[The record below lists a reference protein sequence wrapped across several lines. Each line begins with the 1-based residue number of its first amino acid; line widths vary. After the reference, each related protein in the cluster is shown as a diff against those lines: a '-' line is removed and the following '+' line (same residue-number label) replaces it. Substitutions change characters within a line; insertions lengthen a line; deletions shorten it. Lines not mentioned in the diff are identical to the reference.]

1 MIITILILLYSY
13 LASKLFFV
21 GIFVIFVLLKFN
33 KKKIL
38 PLLLILLLVSHPCFH
53 HYPDVNEAYIIDIK
67 PGYAIGICQFQKVII
82 YHDTDLNYD
91 SVISFSND
99 YDLIPSNSHFFSF
112 DSGSNYH
119 RQNIHYQ
126 INAKNIVV
134 KKQYFSLRSL
144 LYKYSNSY
152 IKKFVFNINDDN
164 NILDGFVNSGVSFI
178 GFIYLVRVILKPYIK
193 DEIYL
198 KIELFIIIFFAL
210 FYHFNYVTFR
220 LLFSRLIKL
229 RVKDEKVSLS
239 FLIIASLILYPGVN
253 YSLKFLIPV
262 GLGLIRIFKYD
273 KSYNY
278 LYLLFLQGALF
289 NSINILMLF
298 CYRYFVYILGLCF
311 VLSFFSLFFNLDGIY
326 IFLNEIFVM
335 INSFKLYGNPIGLL
349 SILITI
355 ILYHRPKLLI
365 GIYLILLLSK
375 SLHPFASVNYINVNQ
390 GDAILI
396 KDIFNQ
402 HVYLIDTGKKSS
414 YIYLKN
420 YLHALQIDKIDILFI
435 THYDEDHC
443 GNIDD
448 LKKDFS
454 IDRIIDYH
462 FNTLIDHYSFYDLN
476 NIISLDKNQSSLVIL
491 TNINDQDH
499 LLMGDADVY
508 VEKQIISEYDDL
520 DIDYLKLGHHG
531 SITSSSIEFLNVTKP
546 KLSIISS
553 GINSYNHPSPII
565 IKRLNN
571 NKLAYLN
578 TKEDGDIMIIN
589 NLFFDI
595 ILTSNKKIGIIPK
608 R

>member
-1 MIITILILLYSY
+1 M
-13 LASKLFFV
+13 
-21 GIFVIFVLLKFN
+21 
-33 KKKIL
+33 
-38 PLLLILLLVSHPCFH
+38 
-53 HYPDVNEAYIIDIK
+53 
-67 PGYAIGICQFQKVII
+67 
-82 YHDTDLNYD
+82 
-91 SVISFSND
+91 
-99 YDLIPSNSHFFSF
+99 
-112 DSGSNYH
+112 
-119 RQNIHYQ
+119 
-126 INAKNIVV
+126 
-134 KKQYFSLRSL
+134 
-144 LYKYSNSY
+144 
-152 IKKFVFNINDDN
+152 
-164 NILDGFVNSGVSFI
+164 
-178 GFIYLVRVILKPYIK
+178 
-193 DEIYL
+193 
-198 KIELFIIIFFAL
+198 
-210 FYHFNYVTFR
+210 
-220 LLFSRLIKL
+220 
-229 RVKDEKVSLS
+229 
-239 FLIIASLILYPGVN
+239 
-253 YSLKFLIPV
+253 IPV

-365 GIYLILLLSK
+365 GLYLILLLSK